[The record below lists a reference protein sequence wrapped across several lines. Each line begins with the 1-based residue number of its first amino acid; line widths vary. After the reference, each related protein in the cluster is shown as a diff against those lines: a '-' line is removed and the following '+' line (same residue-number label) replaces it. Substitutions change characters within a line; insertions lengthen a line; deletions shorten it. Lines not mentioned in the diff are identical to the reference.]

1 METNIQELEAFEKIA
16 VNFMTKTLTLKLK
29 NSGDVSNVEKKIK
42 AIVNKI

>member
-1 METNIQELEAFEKIA
+1 METNIQKLEAFEEIA

-29 NSGDVSNVEKKIK
+29 NGGDVSNVEKKIK